1 MAGQAQQIRDI
12 LVQAVVDVRHE
23 TSRDANRD
31 EALRRDNQNKVD
43 EGIKVFISP
52 HNRMELHPEEIS
64 KVKDILSKWLSN
76 DKMELESTV
85 TQQVNATAF
94 MEVAQRLTSKGY
106 TALPQEDHIKIM
118 TPEQVRFTIVGMS
131 SIEEYCRTD
140 SLETAPF
147 EAMVKDRTGKED
159 TVDINEYGIRVKVR
173 RELPLAAT
181 DADVKGM
188 LKGWETKKKA
198 FRILRRWTYVG
209 DGLKY
214 DLSMVRSTPMKRGQ
228 YDWQTSFK
236 QRDITRSEPT
246 YEIEVELTRPDTPQV
261 DTAPYMKTL
270 VRGIGEVLRG
280 LQKHHLLMRKSKIN
294 AVIRAYQDLART
306 ERFRG
311 VAPITM
317 ILDNMRK
324 ERVSRVPNIR
334 DGYNVTDKA
343 DGSRMMAFTSPK
355 GELYMIDMTFNVYKT
370 GLLKETLKNSLL
382 DGEYVT
388 RDSEGNPILQF
399 ILFDAYIMNG
409 VDVSQKPFAGESG
422 RHADLLLWVTTWN
435 SQGGP
440 AVVPGMALTDK
451 SKIMV
456 SMKTFKFAAPGDKE
470 IFERC
475 KEVLDTKTGYHTD
488 GLILTPNKDP
498 LPSRPGVAFHA
509 QLKWKPADE
518 NTVDFLCSIEKVTGS
533 STEDEITTSIL
544 STGELVQFKTLRL
557 FVGSDLD
564 PAFENPRGTILYN
577 QPLPGSVPT
586 TKRGTGMKVP
596 YKPVLFNPR
605 DIPDTMAAV
614 CYLPV
619 ETDPITNDTIVRC
632 EDDGDAI
639 QDRSIVEMRY
649 DASKEPGWRWIPMRI
664 RYDKTERYQ
673 KALKTG
679 NYGGTMNK
687 DTAAEGVW
695 NSIHEPV
702 TRSMI
707 RSGGEQPSAEEVKA
721 VTGGS
726 VARVYYRTSGPKQD
740 LQSVQGLRAFHNR
753 FIKENILLATG
764 LKGGKK
770 VLMDLACG
778 QGGDLV
784 KWVREDVGFVFG
796 VDVAGEG
803 IRDPMNGIYRRYLN
817 QILEN
822 DSVATMVFA
831 IGTSAKNIASG
842 EAGSTPEESDIMRSV
857 LGKVNPNGPVPPFI
871 LEKAAGRL
879 REGADCIAIMFALH
893 YFFESESTLTGLMQ
907 NINDSLKVGGVFI
920 GCCFD
925 GEAIFNSLRSL
936 PEGGTKVGQDG
947 STEIWKIKKMYS
959 NMFLPADAQS
969 LGLPIEVDFISIGT
983 SQVEYLMNFALLTE
997 RMNDIGCYIMNKQ
1010 ECVEAGIPYP
1020 ESTAMFS
1027 DTYDVAKKQKQNFV
1041 MSPAVREYSFYNRW
1055 FIFKRKSTGRIG
1067 ASVAAE
1073 PEAAAAVAEAPAPFP
1088 EGGAAASASAEAEE
1102 VPVPAAVKSLV
1113 QKMKYQPTQ
1122 LIQFYIDSPLTD
1134 KLVVGDVEA
1143 IRWLGPYAPVP
1154 IKDGQVS
1161 YPSIDHYLAAMLY
1174 KVATNKPHLATSLF
1188 STDQGELHQEFLTE
1202 RARKLQ
1208 TIKAKNPKSEPTLT
1222 KAEEYLLLK
1231 NEIGKVHTKMSTTDP
1246 EGLYSYKGIQFD
1258 EGKWLAS
1265 RGGFLTAALKQRWD
1279 IDPLLRKTV
1288 EAARDKAK
1296 ILVYYTGE
1304 NSGSYMG
1311 ATFRST
1317 TKTLDGQNAYG
1328 IELMRLGGFRS
1339 V

>member
-1 MAGQAQQIRDI
+1 
-12 LVQAVVDVRHE
+12 
-23 TSRDANRD
+23 
-31 EALRRDNQNKVD
+31 
-43 EGIKVFISP
+43 
-52 HNRMELHPEEIS
+52 MELQPEEIS
-64 KVKDILSKWLSN
+64 KIKDILSKWLTT
-76 DKMELESTV
+76 DTMELESTV
-85 TQQVNATAF
+85 TGPINATAF

-118 TPEQVRFTIVGMS
+118 TPEKVRFTIVGMS

-140 SLETAPF
+140 ALETAPF

-159 TVDINEYGIRVKVR
+159 SADLNEYGIRVKVR
-173 RELPLAAT
+173 RELPLGKE
-181 DADVKGM
+181 DADVKS
-188 LKGWETKKKA
+188 LLRGWATKKKA
-198 FRILRRWTYVG
+198 FRILRRWSFLG
-209 DGLKY
+209 EGLRF
-214 DLSMVRSTPMKRGQ
+214 DLSMVRSTPTKRGGE
-228 YDWQTSFK
+228 YDWQTSFR
-236 QRDITRSEPT
+236 QRDITRTEPT
-246 YEIEVELTRPDTPQV
+246 YEIEVELMRPEKPQT

-270 VRGIGEVLRG
+270 IRGVGEVLRG
-280 LQKHHLLMRKSKIN
+280 LQKHHLLMRKSKIR
-294 AVIRAYQDLART
+294 AVIDAYQALTRT

-324 ERVSRVPNIR
+324 DRVPRVPNIR

-343 DGSRMMAFTSPK
+343 DGSRMMAFTTGK

-370 GLLKETLKNSLL
+370 GLVEEPLKNCLL

-388 RDSEGNPILQF
+388 RDIEGNPIMQL
-399 ILFDAYIMNG
+399 ILFDAYIIGG
-409 VDVSQKPFAGESG
+409 VDVSQKPFAGDDG
-422 RHADLLLWVTTWN
+422 RHAAMLKWVTAWN
-435 SQGGP
+435 SGGGP
-440 AVVPGMALTDK
+440 NIAPGVTLTEK

-518 NTVDFLCSIEKVTGS
+518 NTVDFLCMIEKVAGS
-533 STEDEITTSIL
+533 STEDEITSTIL
-544 STGELVQFKTLRL
+544 PTGEFARFKTLRL

-564 PAFENPRGTILYN
+564 PAFENPRGTILFK
-577 QPLPGSVPT
+577 QPLPGAAAAPV
-586 TKRGTGMKVP
+586 TKRGVGVKVP
-596 YKPVLFNPR
+596 YKPVLFNPK
-605 DIPDTMAAV
+605 DIPDTMSAV
-614 CYLPV
+614 CYLHV
-619 ETDPITNDTIVRC
+619 ETDPITDDSIVRC
-632 EDDGDAI
+632 ENDGDAI

-664 RYDKTERYQ
+664 RYDKTERYL

-695 NSIHEPV
+695 NSIHEPI

-707 RSGGEQPSAEEVKA
+707 RTGAEQPSAEEVKA
-721 VTGGS
+721 FASGSPGS
-726 VARVYYRTSGPKQD
+726 VARVYYNTKAPKQD
-740 LQSVQGLRAFHNR
+740 LQSVQGLRGFHNR

-770 VLMDLACG
+770 VLMDFACG

-784 KWVREDVGFVFG
+784 KWVREDAAFVFG

-817 QILEN
+817 QILDN
-822 DSVATMVFA
+822 GGYDSVGTMVFA
-831 IGTSAKNIASG
+831 IGSSAKNIASG
-842 EAGSTPEESDIMRSV
+842 EAGSTPEEADIMRSV
-857 LGKVNPNGPVPPFI
+857 LGKVNPNGPVPPFV
-871 LEKAAGRL
+871 LERAAGRL

-893 YFFESESTLTGLMQ
+893 YFFESEATLTGIIQ
-907 NINDSLKVGGVFI
+907 NISDSLKVGGVFI

-925 GEAIFNSLRSL
+925 GEAVFNSLRAL
-936 PEGGTKVGQDG
+936 PEGGTKVGQEG
-947 STEIWKIKKMYS
+947 STEIWKIKKKYS
-959 NMFLPADAQS
+959 NTFLAADSQS

-983 SQVEYLMNFALLTE
+983 SQTEYLMNFKLLTE
-997 RMNDIGCYIMNKQ
+997 RMNEIGCYIMNKQ
-1010 ECVEAGIPYP
+1010 ECADAGIPFP

-1027 DTYDVAKKQKQNFV
+1027 ETYDVAKKQKQNFA

-1055 FIFKRKSTGRIG
+1055 FIFKRKSTGRLG
-1067 ASVAAE
+1067 EAG
-1073 PEAAAAVAEAPAPFP
+1073 AAAPGIPSAVADSADVAPGPA
-1088 EGGAAASASAEAEE
+1088 GGAAPGPPLALGAAQKAEE
-1102 VPVPAAVKSLV
+1102 VPLAPSADAKAESLAQM
-1113 QKMKYQPTQ
+1113 QKKKYTATQ

-1134 KLVVGDVEA
+1134 KLGVGDVEA
-1143 IRWLGPYAPVP
+1143 VRWLGPYAPVP
-1154 IKDGQVS
+1154 IKDDGVV
-1161 YPSIDHYLAAMLY
+1161 YPTIEHYMAAMLY
-1174 KVATNKPHLATSLF
+1174 KVATNKPHLAVSLF
-1188 STDQGELHQEFLTE
+1188 SAEQGELHREFLTE

-1208 TIKAKNPKSEPTLT
+1208 TVKAKNPKAEPTLT
-1222 KAEEYLLLK
+1222 KAEEYLLIK
-1231 NEIGKVHTKMSTTDP
+1231 SEIAKVHAKMSTTDP

-1258 EGKWLAS
+1258 EGKWLS
-1265 RGGFLTAALKQRWD
+1265 MRGSLLAGALKQRWD

-1296 ILVYYTGE
+1296 VLVYYTGE

-1311 ATFRST
+1311 ATFRSS
-1317 TKTLDGQNAYG
+1317 TKTLDGQNAYAT
-1328 IELMRLGGFRS
+1328 ELMRLGGFRS

>member
-1 MAGQAQQIRDI
+1 
-12 LVQAVVDVRHE
+12 
-23 TSRDANRD
+23 
-31 EALRRDNQNKVD
+31 
-43 EGIKVFISP
+43 
-52 HNRMELHPEEIS
+52 MELHPEEIS
-64 KVKDILSKWLSN
+64 KVKDIISKWLTN
-76 DKMELESTV
+76 DTMELESTV
-85 TQQVNATAF
+85 NSQINATSF

-106 TALPQEDHIKIM
+106 RALPQEDHIKIL
-118 TPEQVRFTIVGMS
+118 TPENIRFTIVGMS

-159 TVDINEYGIRVKVR
+159 SVDLNEYAIRVKVR
-173 RELPLAAT
+173 RELPLAKT
-181 DADVKGM
+181 DADVKAM
-188 LKGWETKKKA
+188 LRGWASKRKA
-198 FRILRRWTYVG
+198 FRILRRWTFVG
-209 DGLKY
+209 EGLRY

-228 YDWQTSFK
+228 FDWQTSFK
-236 QRDITRSEPT
+236 QRDLTRSEPT
-246 YEIEVELTRPDTPQV
+246 YEIEVELARPETPQA
-261 DTAPYMKTL
+261 DTAPFMKTL
-270 VRGIGEVLRG
+270 IRGVGEVLRG
-280 LQKHHLLMRKSKIN
+280 LQKHHLLMRKSKVR
-294 AVIRAYQDLART
+294 AVIDAYQALTGT

-324 ERVSRVPNIR
+324 ERVPRVPNIR

-343 DGSRMMAFTSPK
+343 DGTRMMGFTTGK

-370 GLLKETLKNSLL
+370 GLVEEPLKNSLL

-388 RDSEGNPILQF
+388 RDIDGNPVMQF
-399 ILFDAYIMNG
+399 ILFDAYIVNG
-409 VDVSQKPFAGESG
+409 VDVSQKPFAGEDG
-422 RHADLLLWVTTWN
+422 RHADMLKWVTTWN
-435 SQGGP
+435 SGGGP
-440 AVVPGMALTDK
+440 SVAPGMSLTEK
-451 SKIMV
+451 SKILV
-456 SMKTFKFAAPGDKE
+456 SMKTFKFASPGDKE

-498 LPSRPGVAFHA
+498 LPSRPGIAFHA
-509 QLKWKPADE
+509 QLKWKPAEE
-518 NTVDFLCSIEKVTGS
+518 NTVDFLCSIEKVAGS
-533 STEDEITTSIL
+533 STEDEITTSVL
-544 STGELVQFKTLRL
+544 PTGEFVQFKTLRL

-564 PAFENPRGTILYN
+564 PAFENPRGTILFR
-577 QPLPGSVPT
+577 QPLPGSAPV

-596 YKPVLFNPR
+596 YKPVLFNPK
-605 DIPDTMAAV
+605 DIPDTMSAV
-614 CYLPV
+614 CYIQV
-619 ETDPITNDTIVRC
+619 ESDPITDDTIVRC
-632 EDDGDAI
+632 ENDGDAI

-649 DASKEPGWRWIPMRI
+649 DATKEPGWRWIPMRI

-695 NSIHEPV
+695 NSIHEPI
-702 TRSMI
+702 TMSMI
-707 RSGGEQPSAEEVKA
+707 RTGTEQPSAEEVRTA
-721 VTGGS
+721 SSSSVT
-726 VARVYYRTSGPKQD
+726 RVYYDRKGPKHD

-753 FIKENILLATG
+753 FIKENILLSTG

-770 VLMDLACG
+770 VIMDLACG

-784 KWVREDVGFVFG
+784 KWVREDVAFVFG

-822 DSVATMVFA
+822 GGYDSVGTMVFA
-831 IGTSAKNIASG
+831 IGSSAKNIASG

-857 LGKVNPNGPVPPFI
+857 LGRVNPNGPVPPFV
-871 LEKAAGRL
+871 LERAAGRL

-893 YFFESESTLTGLMQ
+893 YFFESDASLTGIIQ
-907 NINDSLKVGGVFI
+907 NINDTLKVGGVFI

-925 GEAIFNSLRSL
+925 GEAVFNSLRSL

-947 STEIWKIKKMYS
+947 STDIWKIKKMYG
-959 NMFLPADAQS
+959 NTFFPADSQS
-969 LGLPIEVDFISIGT
+969 LGMPIEVDFISIGT
-983 SQVEYLMNFALLTE
+983 SQVEYLMNFKLLTE
-997 RMNDIGCYIMNKQ
+997 RLNEIGCYIMNKQ
-1010 ECVEAGIPYP
+1010 ECAEVGLPYA

-1027 DTYDVAKKQKQNFV
+1027 DTYDVAKKQKQIFA

-1055 FIFKRKSTGRIG
+1055 FIFKRKSTGRLG
-1067 ASVAAE
+1067 ESEPVSASAPAPVPE
-1073 PEAAAAVAEAPAPFP
+1073 PFPEGGSKAPFP
-1088 EGGAAASASAEAEE
+1088 EGGSKAPLAQ
-1102 VPVPAAVKSLV
+1102 PVPQPQPQAESLAQM
-1113 QKMKYQPTQ
+1113 QKMKYQPIQ
-1122 LIQFYIDSPLTD
+1122 LIQFYIDSPLND
-1134 KLVVGDVEA
+1134 KLGVGDVEA

-1154 IKDGQVS
+1154 IKDEDGVS
-1161 YPSIDHYLAAMLY
+1161 YPSIDHFLAGMLY
-1174 KVATNKPHLATSLF
+1174 KLATNKPHLALSLF
-1188 STDQGELHQEFLTE
+1188 STEQGDIHKEFLTE

-1208 TIKAKNPKSEPTLT
+1208 TIKAKNPKVEPTMT
-1222 KAEEYLLLK
+1222 KQEEYLLLK
-1231 NEIGKVHTKMSTTDP
+1231 NEIGKVHEKMSTTEP
-1246 EGLYSYKGIQFD
+1246 AGLYSYKGIQFD
-1258 EGKWLAS
+1258 EGKWLSA
-1265 RGGFLTAALKQRWD
+1265 RGTLLAYALKQRWA

-1328 IELMRLGGFRS
+1328 KELMKLGGFRL
-1339 V
+1339 

>member
-1 MAGQAQQIRDI
+1 
-12 LVQAVVDVRHE
+12 
-23 TSRDANRD
+23 
-31 EALRRDNQNKVD
+31 
-43 EGIKVFISP
+43 
-52 HNRMELHPEEIS
+52 MELQPEEIS
-64 KVKDILSKWLSN
+64 KIKDILSKWLTT
-76 DKMELESTV
+76 DTMELESTV
-85 TQQVNATAF
+85 TGPINATAF

-118 TPEQVRFTIVGMS
+118 TPEKVRFTIVGMS

-159 TVDINEYGIRVKVR
+159 SADLDEYGIRVKVR
-173 RELPLAAT
+173 RELPLGKE
-181 DADVKGM
+181 DADVKS
-188 LKGWETKKKA
+188 LLRGWATKKKA
-198 FRILRRWTYVG
+198 FRILRRWSFLG
-209 DGLKY
+209 EGLRF
-214 DLSMVRSTPMKRGQ
+214 DLSMVRSTPTKRGE

-236 QRDITRSEPT
+236 QRDITRTEPT
-246 YEIEVELTRPDTPQV
+246 YEIEVELMRPDTPQ
-261 DTAPYMKTL
+261 TNSAPYMKTL
-270 VRGIGEVLRG
+270 IRGVGEVLRG
-280 LQKHHLLMRKSKIN
+280 LQKHHLLMRKTKVR
-294 AVIRAYQDLART
+294 AVIDAYQALTRT

-324 ERVSRVPNIR
+324 DRVPRTPNIR

-343 DGSRMMAFTSPK
+343 DGSRMMAFTTGK

-370 GLLKETLKNSLL
+370 GLVEEPLKNCLL

-388 RDSEGNPILQF
+388 RDIDGNPIMQL
-399 ILFDAYIMNG
+399 ILFDAYIIGG
-409 VDVSQKPFAGESG
+409 VDVSQKPFAGDDG
-422 RHADLLLWVTTWN
+422 RHAYMLKWVTTWN
-435 SQGGP
+435 SGGGP
-440 AVVPGMALTDK
+440 NIAPGMTLTEK

-518 NTVDFLCSIEKVTGS
+518 NTVDFLCMIEKVAGS
-533 STEDEITTSIL
+533 STEDEITSTIL
-544 STGELVQFKTLRL
+544 PTGEFVQFKTLRL

-564 PAFENPRGTILYN
+564 PAFENPRGTILFK
-577 QPLPGSVPT
+577 QPLPGSTSAPT
-586 TKRGTGMKVP
+586 TKRGVGVKVP

-605 DIPDTMAAV
+605 DIPDTMSAV
-614 CYLPV
+614 CYLNV
-619 ETDPITNDTIVRC
+619 ETDPITDDTIVRC
-632 EDDGDAI
+632 ENDGDAI

-664 RYDKTERYQ
+664 RYDKTERYL

-695 NSIHEPV
+695 NSIHEPI

-707 RSGGEQPSAEEVKA
+707 RTGAEQPSAEEVRGFSA
-721 VTGGS
+721 GSPGS
-726 VARVYYRTSGPKQD
+726 VARVYYNTKAPKQD
-740 LQSVQGLRAFHNR
+740 LQSVQGLRGFHNR

-770 VLMDLACG
+770 VLMDFACG

-784 KWVREDVGFVFG
+784 KWVREDAAFVFG

-822 DSVATMVFA
+822 GGYDSVGTMVFA
-831 IGTSAKNIASG
+831 IGSSAKNIASG
-842 EAGSTPEESDIMRSV
+842 EAGSTPEEADIMRSV
-857 LGKVNPNGPVPPFI
+857 LGKVNPNGPVPPFV
-871 LEKAAGRL
+871 LERAAGRL

-893 YFFESESTLTGLMQ
+893 YFFESEASLAGIIQ
-907 NINDSLKVGGVFI
+907 NISDSLKVGGVFI

-925 GEAIFNSLRSL
+925 GEAVFNSLRAL
-936 PEGGTKVGQDG
+936 PEGGTKVGQEG
-947 STEIWKIKKMYS
+947 GEIWKIKKMYS
-959 NMFLPADAQS
+959 NTFLPADAQS

-983 SQVEYLMNFALLTE
+983 SQTEYLMNFKLLTE
-997 RMNDIGCYIMNKQ
+997 RMNDIGCYLMNKQ
-1010 ECVEAGIPYP
+1010 ECADAGIPFP

-1027 DTYDVAKKQKQNFV
+1027 DTYDVAKKQKQNFA

-1055 FIFKRKSTGRIG
+1055 FIFKRKSTGRLG
-1067 ASVAAE
+1067 E
-1073 PEAAAAVAEAPAPFP
+1073 P
-1088 EGGAAASASAEAEE
+1088 GAAPGVPGVPSASASAS
-1102 VPVPAAVKSLV
+1102 VPVPAPAAPAAPAGPSPPVAPPLEPSADAKAQSLAQM
-1113 QKMKYQPTQ
+1113 QKAKYTATQ

-1134 KLVVGDVEA
+1134 KLGVGDVEA
-1143 IRWLGPYAPVP
+1143 VRWLGPYAPVP
-1154 IKDGQVS
+1154 VKDDGVV
-1161 YPSIDHYLAAMLY
+1161 YPTIDHYMAGMLY
-1174 KVATNKPHLATSLF
+1174 KVATNKPHLAVSLF
-1188 STDQGELHQEFLTE
+1188 SAEQGELHREFLTE

-1208 TIKAKNPKSEPTLT
+1208 TVKAKNPKAEPTLT
-1222 KAEEYLLLK
+1222 KAEEYLLIK
-1231 NEIGKVHTKMSTTDP
+1231 SEIAKVHAKMSTTDA

-1258 EGKWLAS
+1258 EGKWLS
-1265 RGGFLTAALKQRWD
+1265 MRGALLTGALKQRWD

-1288 EAARDKAK
+1288 EAVRDKAK

-1311 ATFRST
+1311 ATFRSS

>member
-1 MAGQAQQIRDI
+1 
-12 LVQAVVDVRHE
+12 
-23 TSRDANRD
+23 
-31 EALRRDNQNKVD
+31 
-43 EGIKVFISP
+43 
-52 HNRMELHPEEIS
+52 MELQPEEIS

-76 DKMELESTV
+76 DAMELESTV
-85 TQQVNATAF
+85 TTQVNATSF

-106 TALPQEDHIKIM
+106 TSLPQEDHIKII

-147 EAMVKDRTGKED
+147 EAMIKDRTGKED
-159 TVDINEYGIRVKVR
+159 SVDLDEYGVRIKMR
-173 RELPLAAT
+173 RELPLSSK
-181 DADVKGM
+181 DADVKN
-188 LKGWETKKKA
+188 LLTGWASKKKA
-198 FRILRRWTYVG
+198 FRILRRWTFVG
-209 DGLKY
+209 EGLKF

-228 YDWQTSFK
+228 FDWQTSFK

-246 YEIEVELTRPDTPQV
+246 YEIEVELTRPETPQV
-261 DTAPYMKTL
+261 DVTPFMKNMI
-270 VRGIGEVLRG
+270 RGVGEVLRG
-280 LQKHHLLMRKSKIN
+280 LQKHHLLMRKSKIR
-294 AVIRAYQDLART
+294 AVINAYQDLTGT

-324 ERVSRVPNIR
+324 ERVARVPNIR

-343 DGSRMMAFTSPK
+343 DGTRMMAFTTGK

-370 GLLKETLKNSLL
+370 GLIDEPLKNSLL

-388 RDSEGNPILQF
+388 RDSEGNPVLQF
-399 ILFDAYIMNG
+399 ILFDAYIING
-409 VDVSQKPFAGESG
+409 VDVSQKPFAGEEG
-422 RHADLLLWVTTWN
+422 RHADMLKWVTKWN
-435 SQGGP
+435 SGGGP
-440 AVVPGMALTDK
+440 STAPGVVLTDK

-488 GLILTPNKDP
+488 GLIITPNKDP
-498 LPSRPGVAFHA
+498 LPSRPGIAFHA

-518 NTVDFLCSIEKVTGS
+518 NTVDFLCSIEKVAGS
-533 STEDEITTSIL
+533 STEDELTTSIMQ
-544 STGELVQFKTLRL
+544 SGEFVQFKTLRL

-564 PAFENPRGTILYN
+564 PAYENPRGTILYN
-577 QPLPGSVPT
+577 QPLPGSAVVAAVS
-586 TKRGTGMKVP
+586 KRGTGVKVP
-596 YKPVLFNPR
+596 YKPVLFNPK
-605 DIPDTMAAV
+605 DIPDTMSAV
-614 CYLPV
+614 CYLKV

-632 EDDGDAI
+632 EDDGDPI

-649 DASKEPGWRWIPMRI
+649 DASREPGWRWIPMRI

-695 NSIHEPV
+695 NSIHEPI

-707 RSGGEQPSAEEVKA
+707 RTGAEQPSAEEVKVA
-721 VTGGS
+721 MGGS
-726 VARVYYRTSGPKQD
+726 VARVYYNTKGPKQD
-740 LQSVQGLRAFHNR
+740 LQSVQGLRGFHNR
-753 FIKENILLATG
+753 FIKENILLSTG

-770 VLMDLACG
+770 TIMDLACG

-784 KWVREDVGFVFG
+784 KWVREDVAFVFG

-803 IRDPMNGIYRRYLN
+803 IRDPMNGVYRRYLN
-817 QILEN
+817 QIMEN
-822 DSVATMVFA
+822 GGYDSVGTMVFA

-879 REGADCIAIMFALH
+879 REGVDCMATMFALH
-893 YFFESESTLTGLMQ
+893 YFFESNTTLTGFIQ

-925 GEAIFNSLRSL
+925 GDAIFTSLRSL
-936 PEGGTKVGQDG
+936 PEGGTKVGLDG
-947 STEIWKIKKMYS
+947 STEIWKIKKLYS
-959 NMFLPADAQS
+959 NTFLPSDDQS

-997 RMNDIGCYIMNKQ
+997 RMNEIGCYLMNKQ
-1010 ECVEAGIPYP
+1010 ECAEAGIPFA

-1027 DTYDVAKKQKQNFV
+1027 DTYDVAKKQKQNFA

-1055 FIFKRKSTGRIG
+1055 FIFKRRSTGRLG
-1067 ASVAAE
+1067 VSAV
-1073 PEAAAAVAEAPAPFP
+1073 EAAVEPTAMPETGGAAPTAAAPTAAPAPAKG
-1088 EGGAAASASAEAEE
+1088 ET
-1102 VPVPAAVKSLV
+1102 LTQM
-1113 QKMKYQPTQ
+1113 QKMKYQATQ

-1134 KLVVGDVEA
+1134 KLGVGDVEA
-1143 IRWLGPYAPVP
+1143 VRWLGPYAAVP
-1154 IKDGQVS
+1154 IKDGEVS
-1161 YPSIDHYLAAMLY
+1161 YPSIDHYLAGMLY
-1174 KVATNKPHLATSLF
+1174 KVATNKPHLAVSLF
-1188 STDQGELHQEFLTE
+1188 STDQGELHREFLTE

-1208 TIKAKNPKSEPTLT
+1208 SIKAKNPKVEPTLT

-1231 NEIGKVHTKMSTTDP
+1231 NEIGKVHTKMSSTDP
-1246 EGLYSYKGIQFD
+1246 DGMYSYKGIQFD
-1258 EGKWLAS
+1258 EGKWLAE
-1265 RGGFLTAALKQRWD
+1265 RGKFLALAVKQRWD

-1304 NSGSYMG
+1304 NSGSYLG
-1311 ATFRST
+1311 ATFRSS

-1328 IELMRLGGFRS
+1328 MELMKLGGFRS

>member
-1 MAGQAQQIRDI
+1 
-12 LVQAVVDVRHE
+12 
-23 TSRDANRD
+23 
-31 EALRRDNQNKVD
+31 
-43 EGIKVFISP
+43 
-52 HNRMELHPEEIS
+52 MELQPEEIS
-64 KVKDILSKWLSN
+64 KIKDILSKWLTT
-76 DKMELESTV
+76 DTMELESTV
-85 TQQVNATAF
+85 TGPINATAF

-118 TPEQVRFTIVGMS
+118 TPEKVRFTIVGMS

-159 TVDINEYGIRVKVR
+159 SADLDEYGIRVKVR
-173 RELPLAAT
+173 RELPLGKE
-181 DADVKGM
+181 DADVKS
-188 LKGWETKKKA
+188 LLRGWATKKKA
-198 FRILRRWTYVG
+198 FRILRRWSFLG
-209 DGLKY
+209 EGLRF
-214 DLSMVRSTPMKRGQ
+214 DLSMVRSTPTKRGE

-236 QRDITRSEPT
+236 QRDITRTEPT
-246 YEIEVELTRPDTPQV
+246 YEIEVELMRPDTPQT
-261 DTAPYMKTL
+261 DSAPYMKTL
-270 VRGIGEVLRG
+270 IRGVGEVLRG
-280 LQKHHLLMRKSKIN
+280 LQKHHLLMRKTKVR
-294 AVIRAYQDLART
+294 AVIDAYQALTRT

-324 ERVSRVPNIR
+324 DRVPRTPNIR

-343 DGSRMMAFTSPK
+343 DGSRMMAFTTGK

-370 GLLKETLKNSLL
+370 GLVEEPLKNCLL

-388 RDSEGNPILQF
+388 RDIDGNPIMQL
-399 ILFDAYIMNG
+399 ILFDAYIIGG
-409 VDVSQKPFAGESG
+409 VDVSQKPFAGDDG
-422 RHADLLLWVTTWN
+422 RHAYMLKWVTTWN
-435 SQGGP
+435 SGGGP
-440 AVVPGMALTDK
+440 NIAPGMTLTEK

-518 NTVDFLCSIEKVTGS
+518 NTVDFLCMIEKVAGS
-533 STEDEITTSIL
+533 STEDEITSTIL
-544 STGELVQFKTLRL
+544 PTGEFVQFKTLRL

-564 PAFENPRGTILYN
+564 PAFENPRGTILFK
-577 QPLPGSVPT
+577 QPLPGSTSAPT
-586 TKRGTGMKVP
+586 TKRGVGVKVP

-605 DIPDTMAAV
+605 DIPDTMSAV
-614 CYLPV
+614 CYLNV
-619 ETDPITNDTIVRC
+619 ETDPITDDTIVRC
-632 EDDGDAI
+632 ENDGDAI

-664 RYDKTERYQ
+664 RYDKTERYL

-695 NSIHEPV
+695 NSIHEPI

-707 RSGGEQPSAEEVKA
+707 RTGAEQPSAEEVRGFSA
-721 VTGGS
+721 GSPGS
-726 VARVYYRTSGPKQD
+726 VARVYYNTKAPKQD
-740 LQSVQGLRAFHNR
+740 LQSVQGLRGFHNR

-770 VLMDLACG
+770 VLMDFACG

-784 KWVREDVGFVFG
+784 KWVREDAAFVFG

-822 DSVATMVFA
+822 GGYDSVGTMVFA
-831 IGTSAKNIASG
+831 IGSSAKNIASG
-842 EAGSTPEESDIMRSV
+842 EAGSTPEEADIMRSV
-857 LGKVNPNGPVPPFI
+857 LGKVNPNGPVPPFV
-871 LEKAAGRL
+871 LERAAGRL

-893 YFFESESTLTGLMQ
+893 YFFESEASLAGIIQ
-907 NINDSLKVGGVFI
+907 NISDSLKVGGVFI

-925 GEAIFNSLRSL
+925 GEAVFNSLRAL
-936 PEGGTKVGQDG
+936 PEGGTKVGQEG
-947 STEIWKIKKMYS
+947 GEIWKIKKKYS
-959 NMFLPADAQS
+959 NTFLAADAQS

-983 SQVEYLMNFALLTE
+983 SQTEYLMNFKLLTE
-997 RMNDIGCYIMNKQ
+997 RMNDIGCYLMNKQ
-1010 ECVEAGIPYP
+1010 ECADAGIPFP

-1027 DTYDVAKKQKQNFV
+1027 DTYDVAKKQKQNFA

-1055 FIFKRKSTGRIG
+1055 FIFKRKSTGRLG
-1067 ASVAAE
+1067 E
-1073 PEAAAAVAEAPAPFP
+1073 P
-1088 EGGAAASASAEAEE
+1088 GAAPGVPGVPSASAS
-1102 VPVPAAVKSLV
+1102 VPVPAPAAPAVPAGPVVPAVVPAVAPHLEPSADAKAQSLAQM
-1113 QKMKYQPTQ
+1113 QKAKYTATQ

-1134 KLVVGDVEA
+1134 KLGVGDVEA
-1143 IRWLGPYAPVP
+1143 VRWLGPYAPVP
-1154 IKDGQVS
+1154 VKDDGVV
-1161 YPSIDHYLAAMLY
+1161 YPTIDHYMAAMLY
-1174 KVATNKPHLATSLF
+1174 KVATNKPHLAVSLF
-1188 STDQGELHQEFLTE
+1188 SAEQGELHREFLTE

-1208 TIKAKNPKSEPTLT
+1208 TVKAKNPKAEPTLT
-1222 KAEEYLLLK
+1222 KAEEYLLIK
-1231 NEIGKVHTKMSTTDP
+1231 SEIAKVHAKMSTTDA

-1258 EGKWLAS
+1258 EGKWLS
-1265 RGGFLTAALKQRWD
+1265 MRGAFLTGALKQRWD

-1288 EAARDKAK
+1288 EAVRDKAK

-1311 ATFRST
+1311 ATFRSS

>member
-1 MAGQAQQIRDI
+1 
-12 LVQAVVDVRHE
+12 
-23 TSRDANRD
+23 
-31 EALRRDNQNKVD
+31 
-43 EGIKVFISP
+43 
-52 HNRMELHPEEIS
+52 MELHPEEIS

-118 TPEQVRFTIVGMS
+118 TPEQIRFTIVGMS

-159 TVDINEYGIRVKVR
+159 TVDLDEYGIRVKVR
-173 RELPLAAT
+173 RELPLAAN
-181 DADVKGM
+181 DADVKAM
-188 LKGWETKKKA
+188 LRGWASKKKA
-198 FRILRRWTYVG
+198 FRILRRWTFVG
-209 DGLKY
+209 EGLKF

-236 QRDITRSEPT
+236 QRDITRSEAT
-246 YEIEVELTRPDTPQV
+246 YEIEVELHRPGEPQV
-261 DTAPYMKTL
+261 DTTPFMKTL
-270 VRGIGEVLRG
+270 IRGIGEVLRG
-280 LQKHHLLMRKSKIN
+280 LQKHHLLMRKSKIR
-294 AVIRAYQDLART
+294 AVIQAYQDLTRT

-324 ERVSRVPNIR
+324 ERVPRVPNIR

-343 DGSRMMAFTSPK
+343 DGSRMMAFTTGK

-370 GLLKETLKNSLL
+370 GLVEEPLKNSLL

-388 RDSEGNPILQF
+388 RDIEGNPILQF
-399 ILFDAYIMNG
+399 ILFDAYIING
-409 VDVSQKPFAGESG
+409 VDVSQKPFAGEDG
-422 RHADLLLWVTTWN
+422 RHSDLLRWVTTWN
-435 SQGGP
+435 SGGGP
-440 AVVPGMALTDK
+440 NVAAGVSLTEK

-498 LPSRPGVAFHA
+498 LPARPGIAFHA
-509 QLKWKPADE
+509 QLKWKPAEE
-518 NTVDFLCSIEKVTGS
+518 NTVDFLCSIEKVSGS

-544 STGELVQFKTLRL
+544 PSGELVQFKTLRL

-577 QPLPGSVPT
+577 QPLPGSAPM

-605 DIPDTMAAV
+605 DIPDTMSAV
-614 CYLPV
+614 CYINV
-619 ETDPITNDTIVRC
+619 ETDPITNDSIVRC
-632 EDDGDAI
+632 ENDGDAI

-649 DASKEPGWRWIPMRI
+649 DASREPGWRWIPMRI

-707 RSGGEQPSAEEVKA
+707 RTGAEQPSAEEMK
-721 VTGGS
+721 VTSGGS
-726 VARVYYRTSGPKQD
+726 VARVYYSTKGPKQD

-753 FIKENILLATG
+753 FIKENILLSTG

-770 VLMDLACG
+770 VIMDLACG

-822 DSVATMVFA
+822 GGYDSVGTMVFA

-893 YFFESESTLTGLMQ
+893 YFFESESTLTGLIQ

-925 GEAIFNSLRSL
+925 GEAVFNSLQSL

-959 NMFLPADAQS
+959 NMFLPADSQS

-997 RMNDIGCYIMNKQ
+997 RMNDIGCYLMNKQ
-1010 ECVEAGIPYP
+1010 ECADAGLPYP
-1020 ESTAMFS
+1020 ESSAMFS

-1055 FIFKRKSTGRIG
+1055 FIFKRKSTGRLG
-1067 ASVAAE
+1067 AGSGS
-1073 PEAAAAVAEAPAPFP
+1073 AAAAPVEPRA
-1088 EGGAAASASAEAEE
+1088 EGGAAAVAAPPVAVDPRAEGGGGAAAA
-1102 VPVPAAVKSLV
+1102 PAAAPAPSAGATLAST
-1113 QKMKYQPTQ
+1113 QKMKYQATQ
-1122 LIQFYIDSPLTD
+1122 LVQFYIDSPLTD
-1134 KLVVGDVEA
+1134 KLTVGDVEA

-1154 IKDGQVS
+1154 IKDDDVS

-1188 STDQGELHQEFLTE
+1188 STDQGELHREFLTE

-1208 TIKAKNPKSEPTLT
+1208 SIKAKSPKVEPTLT

-1231 NEIGKVHTKMSTTDP
+1231 NEIGKVHTKMSSTDP

-1265 RGGFLTAALKQRWD
+1265 RGGFLTSALKQRWEM
-1279 IDPLLRKTV
+1279 DPLLRKTV

>member
-1 MAGQAQQIRDI
+1 
-12 LVQAVVDVRHE
+12 
-23 TSRDANRD
+23 
-31 EALRRDNQNKVD
+31 
-43 EGIKVFISP
+43 
-52 HNRMELHPEEIS
+52 MELHPEEIS
-64 KVKDILSKWLSN
+64 NIKGILTKWLSN
-76 DKMELESTV
+76 DTMELESTV
-85 TQQVNATAF
+85 NTQINATSF

-106 TALPQEDHIKIM
+106 TALPQEDHMKIL
-118 TPEQVRFTIVGMS
+118 TPENIRFTIVGMS

-159 TVDINEYGIRVKVR
+159 SVDLNEYGIRVKVR
-173 RELPLAAT
+173 RELPLGKT
-181 DADVKGM
+181 DADVKTL
-188 LKGWETKKKA
+188 LKGWASHKKG
-198 FRILRRWTYVG
+198 FRILRRWTFVG
-209 DGLKY
+209 EGLRY

-228 YDWQTSFK
+228 FDWQTSFK
-236 QRDITRSEPT
+236 QRDLTKTEAS
-246 YEIEVELTRPDTPQV
+246 YEIEVELMRPETPQT
-261 DTAPYMKTL
+261 DTAPYMKLL
-270 VRGIGEVLRG
+270 VRGVGEVLRG
-280 LQKHHLLMRKSKIN
+280 LQKHHILMRKSKVR
-294 AVIRAYQDLART
+294 AVIDAYQALTGT

-324 ERVSRVPNIR
+324 ERVARVPNIR

-343 DGSRMMAFTSPK
+343 DGVRMMGFTTAK
-355 GELYMIDMTFNVYKT
+355 GELYMIDMTFNVYRT
-370 GLLKETLKNSLL
+370 GLIEEQLKNSLL

-388 RDSEGNPILQF
+388 RDIDGNPIVQF
-399 ILFDAYIMNG
+399 ILFDAYMVNG
-409 VDVSQKPFAGESG
+409 VDVSQKPFAGEDG
-422 RHADLLLWVTTWN
+422 RHSDLTKWVTTWN
-435 SQGGP
+435 SAGGP
-440 AVVPGMALTDK
+440 SIAAGMSLTEK
-451 SKIMV
+451 SKILV

-498 LPSRPGVAFHA
+498 LPSRPGIAFHA

-518 NTVDFLCSIEKVTGS
+518 NTVDFLCSIEKVVGS
-533 STEDEITTSIL
+533 ASEDEITTSIL
-544 STGELVQFKTLRL
+544 ASGEFVQFKTLRL

-564 PAFENPRGTILYN
+564 PGFENPRGTILFN
-577 QPLPGSVPT
+577 QPLPGSAAS
-586 TKRGTGMKVP
+586 KRGMGMKVP
-596 YKPVLFNPR
+596 YKPVLFNPK
-605 DIPDTMAAV
+605 DIPDTMSAV
-614 CYLPV
+614 CYVKTDVDPV
-619 ETDPITNDTIVRC
+619 TNDTIVRC
-632 EDDGDAI
+632 ENEGDPI

-649 DASKEPGWRWIPMRI
+649 EPSNEPGWRWIPMRI

-707 RSGGEQPSAEEVKA
+707 RTGAEQPSAEEVRNA
-721 VTGGS
+721 LLPSGVN
-726 VARVYYRTSGPKQD
+726 RVYYNHKGPKQD

-753 FIKENILLATG
+753 FIKEGLLLSTG

-803 IRDPMNGIYRRYLN
+803 IRDPMNGAYRRYMN

-822 DSVATMVFA
+822 GGYDSVGTMVFT

-842 EAGSTPEESDIMRSV
+842 EAGSTPEEADIMRSV
-857 LGKVNPNGPVPPFI
+857 LGRVNPNGPVPPFV

-893 YFFESESTLTGLMQ
+893 YFFENESTLTGLIQ

-925 GEAIFNSLRSL
+925 GEAVFNSMRSV

-947 STEIWKIKKMYS
+947 ATEIWKIKKMYT
-959 NMFLPADAQS
+959 NTFLPNDAQS

-997 RMNDIGCYIMNKQ
+997 RMNEIGCYIMDKK
-1010 ECVEAGIPYP
+1010 ECAEAGIPFP

-1027 DTYDVAKKQKQNFV
+1027 ETFDVAKKQKQVFA

-1055 FIFKRKSTGRIG
+1055 FIFKRKSTGQLG
-1067 ASVAAE
+1067 VEAAAAAAAAPVA
-1073 PEAAAAVAEAPAPFP
+1073 AAAAVAE
-1088 EGGAAASASAEAEE
+1088 ERLGGGGAQ
-1102 VPVPAAVKSLV
+1102 PLV
-1113 QKMKYQPTQ
+1113 EPQAQPQGQPQPLPLQREITSKLKYQATQ

-1134 KLVVGDVEA
+1134 KLAVGDVEA

-1154 IKDGQVS
+1154 IKDDSGVS
-1161 YPSIDHYLAAMLY
+1161 YPTIEHFMAAMLY
-1174 KVATNKPHLATSLF
+1174 THATNKPHLAVSLF
-1188 STDQGELHQEFLTE
+1188 STEQGEIHKEFLTE

-1208 TIKAKNPKSEPTLT
+1208 TIKAKTPKAEPTLT

-1231 NEIGKVHTKMSTTDP
+1231 TELGKVHTKTSPTEP
-1246 EGLYSYKGIQFD
+1246 EGLYSFKGIQFD
-1258 EGKWLAS
+1258 EGKWLAE
-1265 RGGFLTAALKQRWD
+1265 RPKFLAYAVSQRWS

-1304 NSGSYMG
+1304 NSGSYLG
-1311 ATFRST
+1311 ATFRSS

-1328 IELMRLGGFRS
+1328 MELMKLGGFRGIAP

>member
-1 MAGQAQQIRDI
+1 
-12 LVQAVVDVRHE
+12 
-23 TSRDANRD
+23 
-31 EALRRDNQNKVD
+31 
-43 EGIKVFISP
+43 
-52 HNRMELHPEEIS
+52 MELHPEEIS
-64 KVKDILSKWLSN
+64 KVKGILSKWLTT
-76 DKMELESTV
+76 DTMELESTV
-85 TQQVNATAF
+85 TGQINATAF
-94 MEVAQRLTSKGY
+94 MAVAQRLTSKGY

-118 TPEQVRFTIVGMS
+118 TPEKVRFTIVGMS

-140 SLETAPF
+140 SLQTAPF
-147 EAMVKDRTGKED
+147 EAMVKDRTGVED
-159 TVDINEYGIRVKVR
+159 SVDLDEYGIRIKVR
-173 RELPLAAT
+173 RELPLGKE
-181 DADVKGM
+181 DAEVKA
-188 LKGWETKKKA
+188 LLQGWASKKKA
-198 FRILRRWTYVG
+198 FRILRRWTFIG
-209 DGLKY
+209 EGLRF

-246 YEIEVELTRPDTPQV
+246 YEIEVELDRPDTPQT
-261 DTAPYMKTL
+261 DPMPFMKSII
-270 VRGIGEVLRG
+270 RGVGEVLRG
-280 LQKHHLLMRKSKIN
+280 LQKHHLLMRKSKVR
-294 AVIRAYQDLART
+294 AVIEAYQDLAKT

-324 ERVSRVPNIR
+324 DRVARVPNIR

-343 DGSRMMAFTSPK
+343 DGSRMMAFTTGK

-370 GLLKETLKNSLL
+370 GLVEEPLKNCLL

-388 RDSEGNPILQF
+388 RDSEDNPILQL
-399 ILFDAYIMNG
+399 ILFDAYIIGG
-409 VDVSQKPFAGESG
+409 VDVSQKPFAGEDG
-422 RHADLLLWVTTWN
+422 RHADLVKWVTAWN
-435 SQGGP
+435 SGGGP
-440 AVVPGMALTDK
+440 NVAAGITLTEK

-456 SMKTFKFAAPGDKE
+456 SMKTFKFASPGDKE

-488 GLILTPNKDP
+488 GLILTPNRDP

-509 QLKWKPADE
+509 QLKWKPAEE
-518 NTVDFLCSIEKVTGS
+518 NTVDFLCSIEKVAGS
-533 STEDEITTSIL
+533 ATQDEITTSL
-544 STGELVQFKTLRL
+544 MPSGEVVQFKTLRL

-564 PAFENPRGTILYN
+564 PAFENPRGTILFN
-577 QPLPGSVPT
+577 QPLPGAQTAAVS
-586 TKRGTGMKVP
+586 KRGVGLKVP
-596 YKPVLFNPR
+596 YKPVLFNPK

-614 CYLPV
+614 CYLQV
-619 ETDPITNDTIVRC
+619 ETDPITDDSIVRC
-632 EDDGDAI
+632 ENEGDAI

-664 RYDKTERYQ
+664 RYDKTERYL

-687 DTAAEGVW
+687 DGAAEGVW
-695 NSIHEPV
+695 NSIHEPI

-707 RSGGEQPSAEEVKA
+707 RSGAEQPSAEEVRA
-721 VTGGS
+721 SAASSS
-726 VARVYYRTSGPKQD
+726 VARVYYNTKAPKQD
-740 LQSVQGLRAFHNR
+740 LQSVQGLRGFHNR
-753 FIKENILLATG
+753 FIKENILLSTG

-770 VLMDLACG
+770 VIMDLACG

-784 KWVREDVGFVFG
+784 KWVREDVSFVFG

-822 DSVATMVFA
+822 GGYDSVGTMVFA
-831 IGTSAKNIASG
+831 IGSSAKNIASG

-857 LGKVNPNGPVPPFI
+857 MGKVNPNGPVPPFV
-871 LEKAAGRL
+871 LERAAGRL
-879 REGADCIAIMFALH
+879 REGADCVAIMFALH
-893 YFFESESTLTGLMQ
+893 YFFESDASLTGIIQ
-907 NINDSLKVGGVFI
+907 NINDSLKVGGVFV

-925 GEAIFNSLRSL
+925 GEAIFNSLRTL
-936 PEGGTKVGQDG
+936 PEGGTKVGQEG

-959 NMFLPADAQS
+959 NTFLPADEQS

-983 SQVEYLMNFALLTE
+983 SQVEYLMNFKLLTQ
-997 RMNDIGCYIMNKQ
+997 RMNDIGCYLMNKE
-1010 ECVEAGIPYP
+1010 ECAAAGIPFP

-1027 DTYDVAKKQKQNFV
+1027 ETYDVAKKQKQNFA

-1055 FIFKRKSTGRIG
+1055 FIFKRKSMGRLGEPGG
-1067 ASVAAE
+1067 APGIPSAAE
-1073 PEAAAAVAEAPAPFP
+1073 PEVAVAAAAPSAPAAQAQAQAQAQAEAVEP
-1088 EGGAAASASAEAEE
+1088 SADA
-1102 VPVPAAVKSLV
+1102 KSLAQAQL
-1113 QKMKYQPTQ
+1113 QKAKYTATQ

-1134 KLVVGDVEA
+1134 KLAVGDVEA
-1143 IRWLGPYAPVP
+1143 VRWLGPYAPVP
-1154 IKDGQVS
+1154 IKDGETS
-1161 YPSIDHYLAAMLY
+1161 YPTIDHYMAGMLY
-1174 KVATNKPHLATSLF
+1174 KMATNKPHLAVSLF
-1188 STDQGELHQEFLTE
+1188 SADQGELHREFLTE

-1208 TIKAKNPKSEPTLT
+1208 TIKAKNPKAEPTLT
-1222 KAEEYLLLK
+1222 KAEEYLLIK
-1231 NEIGKVHTKMSTTDP
+1231 SEINKVHAKMSTTDA

-1258 EGKWLAS
+1258 EGKWLS
-1265 RGGFLTAALKQRWD
+1265 VRGGLLTEALKQRWA

-1296 ILVYYTGE
+1296 VLVYYTGE

-1311 ATFRST
+1311 ATFRSS

-1328 IELMRLGGFRS
+1328 VELMRLGGYRS

>member
-1 MAGQAQQIRDI
+1 
-12 LVQAVVDVRHE
+12 
-23 TSRDANRD
+23 
-31 EALRRDNQNKVD
+31 
-43 EGIKVFISP
+43 
-52 HNRMELHPEEIS
+52 MELHPEEIS
-64 KVKDILSKWLSN
+64 KVKDIVSKWLSN
-76 DKMELESTV
+76 DTMELESTV
-85 TQQVNATAF
+85 TIPINATSF

-106 TALPQEDHIKIM
+106 TALPQEDHIKIL
-118 TPEQVRFTIVGMS
+118 TPENIRFTVVGMS

-159 TVDINEYGIRVKVR
+159 SVDLNEYGIRVKVR
-173 RELPLAAT
+173 RELPLGKT
-181 DADVKGM
+181 DADVKN
-188 LKGWETKKKA
+188 LLSKWPSHKKA
-198 FRILRRWTYVG
+198 FRILRRWTFVG
-209 DGLKY
+209 EGLRY

-228 YDWQTSFK
+228 FDWQTSFK
-236 QRDITRSEPT
+236 QRDMTRTEAS
-246 YEIEVELTRPDTPQV
+246 YEIEVELLRPDTPQT

-270 VRGIGEVLRG
+270 VRGVGEVLRG
-280 LQKHHLLMRKSKIN
+280 LQKHHILMRKSKVR
-294 AVIRAYQDLART
+294 AVIDAYQALTGT

-324 ERVSRVPNIR
+324 HRVPRVPNIR

-343 DGSRMMAFTSPK
+343 DGTRMMGFTTGK
-355 GELYMIDMTFNVYKT
+355 GELYMIDMTFNVYRT
-370 GLLKETLKNSLL
+370 GLVQEELKNSLL

-399 ILFDAYIMNG
+399 ILFDAYMVNG
-409 VDVSQKPFAGESG
+409 ADVSQKPFAGENG
-422 RHADLLLWVTTWN
+422 RHTDLTKWVTSWN
-435 SQGGP
+435 SAGGP
-440 AVVPGMALTDK
+440 TAVVPLTEK

-456 SMKTFKFAAPGDKE
+456 SMKTFKFASPGDKD
-470 IFERC
+470 IFDRC

-488 GLILTPNKDP
+488 GLILSPNKDP

-509 QLKWKPADE
+509 QLKWKSADE
-518 NTVDFLCSIEKVTGS
+518 NTVDFLCSFEKAVGS
-533 STEDEITTSIL
+533 ATEDDITSSIL
-544 STGELVQFKTLRL
+544 PSGEFVQFKTLRL

-564 PAFENPRGTILYN
+564 PAFENPRGTILFN
-577 QPLPGSVPT
+577 QPLPGSVA
-586 TKRGTGMKVP
+586 TKRGMGMKVP
-596 YKPVLFNPR
+596 YKPVLFNPK
-605 DIPDTMAAV
+605 DFPDTMSGV
-614 CYLPV
+614 CYLKT

-632 EDDGDAI
+632 ENDGDPI

-649 DASKEPGWRWIPMRI
+649 EPSNEPGWRWIPMRI

-695 NSIHEPV
+695 TSIHDPI

-707 RSGGEQPSAEEVKA
+707 RTGAEQPTAEEVRNA
-721 VTGGS
+721 LSPSS
-726 VARVYYRTSGPKQD
+726 VNRVYYDRKGPKQD
-740 LQSVQGLRAFHNR
+740 LQTVQGLRAFHNR
-753 FIKENILLATG
+753 FIKEGILLSTG

-784 KWVREDVGFVFG
+784 KWVREDVAFVFG

-822 DSVATMVFA
+822 GVDSIGTMVFA
-831 IGTSAKNIASG
+831 IGSSAKNIASG
-842 EAGSTPEESDIMRSV
+842 EAGSTPEEADIMRSV
-857 LGKVNPNGPVPPFI
+857 LGRVNPNGPVPPFV

-893 YFFESESTLTGLMQ
+893 YFFESEATLTALIQ

-925 GEAIFNSLRSL
+925 GETVFNSLRSL
-936 PEGGTKVGQDG
+936 SEGGTKVGQDG
-947 STEIWKIKKMYS
+947 ATDVWKIKKLYA
-959 NMFLPADAQS
+959 NTFLPNDAQS

-983 SQVEYLMNFALLTE
+983 SQVEYLMNFSLFTE
-997 RMNDIGCYIMNKQ
+997 RMNEIGCYVMNKQ
-1010 ECVEAGIPYP
+1010 ECVEAGLPFP

-1027 DTYDVAKKQKQNFV
+1027 ETFDVAKKQKQSFA

-1055 FIFKRKSTGRIG
+1055 FIFKRKSTGK
-1067 ASVAAE
+1067 VEKPTAAE
-1073 PEAAAAVAEAPAPFP
+1073 AASTAATAPAATAATAAAEATPAPEPYIDGGGAAVA
-1088 EGGAAASASAEAEE
+1088 SM
-1102 VPVPAAVKSLV
+1102 

-1134 KLVVGDVEA
+1134 KLGVGDIEA

-1154 IKDGQVS
+1154 IKDEAGVS
-1161 YPSIDHYLAAMLY
+1161 YPTIEHFLAGMMY
-1174 KVATNKPHLATSLF
+1174 TVATNKPHLALSLF
-1188 STDQGELHQEFLTE
+1188 STDQGELHKEFLTE

-1208 TIKAKNPKSEPTLT
+1208 TIKAKTPKAEPTLT
-1222 KAEEYLLLK
+1222 KAEEYMLLK
-1231 NEIGKVHTKMSTTDP
+1231 TEIGKVHMKTSTTEP
-1246 EGLYSYKGIQFD
+1246 EGLYSFKGMQFN
-1258 EGKWLAS
+1258 EGKWLAE
-1265 RGGFLTAALKQRWD
+1265 RPRFLAYALKQRWE

-1296 ILVYYTGE
+1296 VLVFYTGE
-1304 NSGSYMG
+1304 NSGSYFG
-1311 ATFRST
+1311 AAFRSS

-1328 IELMRLGGFRS
+1328 MELMKLGGFRGI
-1339 V
+1339 VPV

>member
-1 MAGQAQQIRDI
+1 
-12 LVQAVVDVRHE
+12 
-23 TSRDANRD
+23 
-31 EALRRDNQNKVD
+31 
-43 EGIKVFISP
+43 
-52 HNRMELHPEEIS
+52 MELHPEEIS
-64 KVKDILSKWLSN
+64 KVKDIISKWLSN
-76 DKMELESTV
+76 DTMELESTV
-85 TQQVNATAF
+85 NMPINATSF

-106 TALPQEDHIKIM
+106 TALPQEDHIKIL
-118 TPEQVRFTIVGMS
+118 TPENIRFTIVGMS
-131 SIEEYCRTD
+131 SIEEYCRSD
-140 SLETAPF
+140 NLETAPF
-147 EAMVKDRTGKED
+147 EAMIKDRTGKED
-159 TVDINEYGIRVKVR
+159 SVDLPEYGIRVKVR
-173 RELPLAAT
+173 RELPLANT
-181 DADVKGM
+181 DVDIKAM
-188 LKGWETKKKA
+188 LKGWASKKKA
-198 FRILRRWTYVG
+198 FRILRRWTFVG
-209 DGLKY
+209 EGLRY

-228 YDWQTSFK
+228 FDWQTTFR
-236 QRDITRSEPT
+236 QRDLTKTEPT
-246 YEIEVELTRPDTPQV
+246 YEIEVELARPDKPET
-261 DTAPYMKTL
+261 DTMPFMKTL
-270 VRGIGEVLRG
+270 VRGVGEVLRG
-280 LQKHHLLMRKSKIN
+280 LQKHHILMRKSKSR
-294 AVIRAYQDLART
+294 AVISAYQALTGT

-324 ERVSRVPNIR
+324 ERVPRVPNIR

-343 DGSRMMAFTSPK
+343 DGTRMMGFTTAK
-355 GELYMIDMTFNVYKT
+355 GELYMIDMTFNVYRT
-370 GLLKETLKNSLL
+370 GLIVETLKDSLL

-388 RDSEGNPILQF
+388 RDIDGNPIVQF
-399 ILFDAYIMNG
+399 ILFDAYIVNG
-409 VDVSQKPFAGESG
+409 VDISQKPFAGEDG
-422 RHADLLLWVTTWN
+422 RHTALLKWVTIWN
-435 SQGGP
+435 SGGGP
-440 AVVPGMALTDK
+440 ATAIALTDK

-456 SMKTFKFAAPGDKE
+456 SMKTFKFASPGDKE
-470 IFERC
+470 IFDRC

-498 LPSRPGVAFHA
+498 LPARPGVAFHA
-509 QLKWKPADE
+509 QLKWKPAEE
-518 NTVDFLCSIEKVTGS
+518 NTVDFLCSIEKASGS
-533 STEDEITTSIL
+533 VEDEITTSIL
-544 STGELVQFKTLRL
+544 PSGEFVQFKTLRL

-564 PAFENPRGTILYN
+564 PAYENPRGTILFR
-577 QPLPGSVPT
+577 QPLPGSVA
-586 TKRGTGMKVP
+586 TKRGVGMKVP

-605 DIPDTMAAV
+605 DIPDTMSGV
-614 CYLPV
+614 CYIKI
-619 ETDPITNDTIVRC
+619 ESDPITNDSIIRC
-632 EDDGDAI
+632 ENDGDAI

-679 NYGGTMNK
+679 NFGGTMNK

-695 NSIHEPV
+695 NSIHEPI

-707 RSGGEQPSAEEVKA
+707 RTGTEQPSSEEVKSA
-721 VTGGS
+721 LTPSGVT
-726 VARVYYRTSGPKQD
+726 RVYYDRKGPKQD

-753 FIKENILLATG
+753 FIKEGILLSTG

-784 KWVREDVGFVFG
+784 KWVREDVAFVFG

-822 DSVATMVFA
+822 GGYDSIGNMVFA

-857 LGKVNPNGPVPPFI
+857 LGKVNPNGPVPPFV

-893 YFFESESTLTGLMQ
+893 YFFESEATLTGLIQ

-925 GEAIFNSLRSL
+925 GKTIFDSLRVL

-947 STEIWKIKKMYS
+947 STEIWKIKKMYP
-959 NMFLPADAQS
+959 NTYLPSDSQG

-983 SQVEYLMNFALLTE
+983 SQVEYLMNFAILTE
-997 RMNDIGCYIMNKQ
+997 RMNEIGCYIMNKQ
-1010 ECVEAGIPYP
+1010 ECADAGLPYA
-1020 ESTAMFS
+1020 ESTGMFS
-1027 DTYDVAKKQKQNFV
+1027 DTYDVAKKQKQVFA

-1055 FIFKRKSTGRIG
+1055 FIFKRKSTSRLE
-1067 ASVAAE
+1067 ST
-1073 PEAAAAVAEAPAPFP
+1073 AAAPTTAPTATAPSATAPTTAPSATAPTTAPTTAPAATIP
-1088 EGGAAASASAEAEE
+1088 EGGAAA
-1102 VPVPAAVKSLV
+1102 AAAATTS
-1113 QKMKYQPTQ
+1113 QKMKYQATQ

-1134 KLVVGDVEA
+1134 KLAVGDVEA

-1154 IKDGQVS
+1154 IKDEAGVS
-1161 YPSIDHYLAAMLY
+1161 YPTIEHFMAAMLY
-1174 KVATNKPHLATSLF
+1174 SVATNKPHLATSLF
-1188 STDQGELHQEFLTE
+1188 SEEQGEIHKEFLTD

-1208 TIKAKNPKSEPTLT
+1208 TIKAKNPKIEPMMT

-1231 NEIGKVHTKMSTTDP
+1231 NEIAKVNVKLSTTEP

-1258 EGKWLAS
+1258 EGKWLSVRA
-1265 RGGFLTAALKQRWD
+1265 GFLSYALKQRWA

-1304 NSGSYMG
+1304 NSGSYLG

-1328 IELMRLGGFRS
+1328 IELMKLGGFRS
-1339 V
+1339 I

>member
-1 MAGQAQQIRDI
+1 
-12 LVQAVVDVRHE
+12 
-23 TSRDANRD
+23 
-31 EALRRDNQNKVD
+31 
-43 EGIKVFISP
+43 
-52 HNRMELHPEEIS
+52 MELQPEEIS
-64 KVKDILSKWLSN
+64 KIKDILSKWLTT
-76 DKMELESTV
+76 DTMELESTV
-85 TQQVNATAF
+85 TGPINATAF

-118 TPEQVRFTIVGMS
+118 TPEKVRFTIVGMS

-159 TVDINEYGIRVKVR
+159 SADLNEYGIRVKVR
-173 RELPLAAT
+173 RELPLGKE
-181 DADVKGM
+181 DADVKS
-188 LKGWETKKKA
+188 LLRGWATKKKA
-198 FRILRRWTYVG
+198 FRILRRWSFMG
-209 DGLKY
+209 EGLRF
-214 DLSMVRSTPMKRGQ
+214 DLSMVRSTPTKRGGE
-228 YDWQTSFK
+228 YDWQTSFR
-236 QRDITRSEPT
+236 QRDITRTEPT
-246 YEIEVELTRPDTPQV
+246 YEIEVELMRPSTPQT
-261 DTAPYMKTL
+261 DSAPYMKTL
-270 VRGIGEVLRG
+270 IRGVGEVLRG
-280 LQKHHLLMRKSKIN
+280 LQKHHLLMRKSKIR
-294 AVIRAYQDLART
+294 AVIDAYQTLTRT

-324 ERVSRVPNIR
+324 DRVPRTPNIR

-343 DGSRMMAFTSPK
+343 DGSRMMAFTTGK

-370 GLLKETLKNSLL
+370 GLVEEPLKNCLL

-388 RDSEGNPILQF
+388 RDIDGNPIMQL
-399 ILFDAYIMNG
+399 ILFDAYIIGG
-409 VDVSQKPFAGESG
+409 VDVSQKPFAGEDG
-422 RHADLLLWVTTWN
+422 RHAYMLKWVMTWN
-435 SQGGP
+435 SGGGP
-440 AVVPGMALTDK
+440 NIAPGITLTEK

-518 NTVDFLCSIEKVTGS
+518 NTVDFLCMIEKVAGS
-533 STEDEITTSIL
+533 STEDEITSTIL
-544 STGELVQFKTLRL
+544 ATGEFAQFKTLRL

-564 PAFENPRGTILYN
+564 PAFENPRGTILFK
-577 QPLPGSVPT
+577 QPLPGASAAPM
-586 TKRGTGMKVP
+586 TKRGVGVKVP

-605 DIPDTMAAV
+605 DIPDTMSAV
-614 CYLPV
+614 CYLNV
-619 ETDPITNDTIVRC
+619 ETDPITDDTIVRC
-632 EDDGDAI
+632 ENDGDAI

-664 RYDKTERYQ
+664 RYDKTERYL

-695 NSIHEPV
+695 NSIHEPI

-707 RSGGEQPSAEEVKA
+707 RTGAEQPSAEEVRA
-721 VTGGS
+721 FSSSGSPGS
-726 VARVYYRTSGPKQD
+726 VARVYYNTKAPKQD

-770 VLMDLACG
+770 VLMDFACG

-784 KWVREDVGFVFG
+784 KWVREDAAFVFG

-822 DSVATMVFA
+822 GGYDSVGTMVFA
-831 IGTSAKNIASG
+831 IGSSAKNIASG
-842 EAGSTPEESDIMRSV
+842 EAGSTPEEADIMRSV
-857 LGKVNPNGPVPPFI
+857 LGKVNPNGPVPPFV
-871 LEKAAGRL
+871 LERAAGRL

-893 YFFESESTLTGLMQ
+893 YFFESEASLAGIIQ

-925 GEAIFNSLRSL
+925 GETVFNSLRAL
-936 PEGGTKVGQDG
+936 PEGGTKVGQEG
-947 STEIWKIKKMYS
+947 SEVWKIKKMYS
-959 NMFLPADAQS
+959 NTFLPADSQS

-983 SQVEYLMNFALLTE
+983 SQTEYLMNFKLLTE
-997 RMNDIGCYIMNKQ
+997 RMNDIGCYLMNKQ
-1010 ECVEAGIPYP
+1010 ECADAGIPFP

-1027 DTYDVAKKQKQNFV
+1027 DTYDVAKKQKQNFA

-1055 FIFKRKSTGRIG
+1055 FIFKRKSTGRLGEPG
-1067 ASVAAE
+1067 AAPGVPVVPMVPVA
-1073 PEAAAAVAEAPAPFP
+1073 PVAPVVPVAPVPL
-1088 EGGAAASASAEAEE
+1088 ELGGAKKPEEPSADAKAQ
-1102 VPVPAAVKSLV
+1102 SLAQM
-1113 QKMKYQPTQ
+1113 QKIKYTATQ

-1134 KLVVGDVEA
+1134 KLGVGDVEA

-1154 IKDGQVS
+1154 VKDEGIT
-1161 YPSIDHYLAAMLY
+1161 YPTIDHYMAAMLY
-1174 KVATNKPHLATSLF
+1174 KVATNKPHLAVSLF
-1188 STDQGELHQEFLTE
+1188 SAEQGELHREFLTE

-1208 TIKAKNPKSEPTLT
+1208 TVKAKNPKAEPTLT
-1222 KAEEYLLLK
+1222 KAEEYLLIK
-1231 NEIGKVHTKMSTTDP
+1231 SEITKVHAKMSTTEA

-1258 EGKWLAS
+1258 EGKWLS
-1265 RGGFLTAALKQRWD
+1265 MRGALLTGALKQRWD

-1288 EAARDKAK
+1288 EAAREKAK

-1311 ATFRST
+1311 ATFRSS